1 MSSDLITVARF
12 TAPSDAFV
20 LRARLESEGIFAF
33 IADQHLL
40 TANSFYAVEGGVR
53 VQVYS
58 IDLAPAREVIAALER
73 GDYALGDD
81 DLLA

>member
-40 TANSFYAVEGGVR
+40 TANWFYATGGVR
-53 VQVYS
+53 VQVYP
-58 IDLAPAREVIAALER
+58 IDLASAREVIAAVER
-73 GDYALGDD
+73 GDYALDD
-81 DLLA
+81 EDLPP